1 MSTNSD
7 QPISPSKANI
17 LLIDC
22 SSHVTSVGVRSIAAY
37 LREKE
42 THTDILYL
50 PGDGDL
56 TYGTI
61 SDHKLATLH
70 SFSKSYDLIGMSI
83 GSHHY
88 MKRVLQ
94 ITNFLKKK
102 ISAPI
107 ILGGVPVIC
116 DPEWFLQFNPYVC
129 LGEGEAFLHEVSEC
143 IIQGTS
149 FLDVQN
155 LGYRDPQGRIHLNKV
170 APFIDLGDAPPSI
183 YSFDNS
189 YILRDRPVS
198 FREAPEVL
206 ENATINQG
214 YLIFPIRG
222 CPFNCTFCA
231 NNALKNSFKNS
242 GKIVRYSSLE
252 GMLQELEHGAKHIS
266 NMKVVRFSEDDFFV
280 RSEEELETFCDQYPK
295 RINLPI
301 VVNATFHNMTPEKV
315 DILIK
320 SGIKINRIKFGIQSG
335 SQWTNREIYKRNFN
349 PELIKDRLKYLFKK
363 KIYVILDLITLNPFE
378 SDRERS
384 ETAAFLFDLL
394 NEVYY
399 KDRQAMKKYVYLFDH
414 KLMFY
419 PGTQLYE
426 WALEKNM
433 IGKNYVQ
440 EVILQRDRFRKKME
454 IDTELLAISAFNN
467 AYWLPSK
474 TILKLLGNVRVFRL
488 LNSHIFKVSLSSLYL
503 LLRSLRRLMSGPY
516 STSVGLAPPAPIK
529 SLSGKSP

>member
-1 MSTNSD
+1 
-7 QPISPSKANI
+7 
-17 LLIDC
+17 
-22 SSHVTSVGVRSIAAY
+22 
-37 LREKE
+37 
-42 THTDILYL
+42 
-50 PGDGDL
+50 
-56 TYGTI
+56 
-61 SDHKLATLH
+61 
-70 SFSKSYDLIGMSI
+70 
-83 GSHHY
+83 
-88 MKRVLQ
+88 
-94 ITNFLKKK
+94 
-102 ISAPI
+102 
-107 ILGGVPVIC
+107 
-116 DPEWFLQFNPYVC
+116 
-129 LGEGEAFLHEVSEC
+129 
-143 IIQGTS
+143 
-149 FLDVQN
+149 
-155 LGYRDPQGRIHLNKV
+155 
-170 APFIDLGDAPPSI
+170 
-183 YSFDNS
+183 
-189 YILRDRPVS
+189 
-198 FREAPEVL
+198 
-206 ENATINQG
+206 
-214 YLIFPIRG
+214 
-222 CPFNCTFCA
+222 
-231 NNALKNSFKNS
+231 
-242 GKIVRYSSLE
+242 
-252 GMLQELEHGAKHIS
+252 
-266 NMKVVRFSEDDFFV
+266 
-280 RSEEELETFCDQYPK
+280 
-295 RINLPI
+295 
-301 VVNATFHNMTPEKV
+301 MTPEKV

-320 SGIKINRIKFGIQSG
+320 SGIKIFRIKFGIQSG

-426 WALEKNM
+426 LALEKNM

-516 STSVGLAPPAPIK
+516 STSAGLAPPAPIK